1 MGIDNNCEKMLYL
14 CYIYNDLT
22 SGGTAMYSIRQEQMR
37 EYIEQKNVV
46 TIKELQLLFPD
57 VSLMTIH
64 RDLDALEHNG
74 IVVKFRGG
82 AKSVR
87 HSGDPEFNVRM
98 RENNSCKD
106 VIARKALSLIQPNS
120 SVFLDAST
128 TNLALA
134 KNLPDI
140 NLNIFTTGPSI
151 ALELC
156 RLHNPVVTLCCGT
169 INRKNLALSGQNTL
183 EMLSGINI
191 DMAFIGVSGC
201 SVDAGFTCGTESDM
215 LVKRLVISKAR
226 TSVVMCSRDKFSCL
240 MPYTFA
246 RIEDV
251 DYIIGD
257 TVLPETF
264 AAAAQSAGVTIL

>member
-1 MGIDNNCEKMLYL
+1 MNR
-14 CYIYNDLT
+14 
-22 SGGTAMYSIRQEQMR
+22 IRQER
-37 EYIEQKNVV
+37 IKEFIEEKNVV
-46 TIKELQLLFPD
+46 TIKQLQSLFPE

-64 RDLDALEHNG
+64 RDLDALAAEG
-74 IVVKFRGG
+74 AVVKFRGG

-98 RENNSCKD
+98 RENNAGKL
-106 VIARKALSLIQPNS
+106 VIAQKALDLIQPHT

-134 KNLPDI
+134 RCLPDI

-156 RLHNPVVTLCCGT
+156 KLHNPVVTLCCGT

-183 EMLSGINI
+183 EMLEKINI
-191 DMAFIGVSGC
+191 DQAFIGVSGC
-201 SVDAGFTCGTESDM
+201 SVEAGFTCGTEGDM
-215 LVKRLVISKAR
+215 LVKRLVIRKAR
-226 TSVVMCSRDKFSCL
+226 TSVVMCTKEKLSCL

-246 RIEDV
+246 EMSDV
-251 DYIIGD
+251 DYLITD
-257 TVLPETF
+257 EPMPEAFVT
-264 AAAAQSAGVTIL
+264 AARQAGVTML

>member
-1 MGIDNNCEKMLYL
+1 MNR
-14 CYIYNDLT
+14 
-22 SGGTAMYSIRQEQMR
+22 IRQEQIK
-37 EYIEQKNVV
+37 EFIETNNVV
-46 TIKELQLLFPD
+46 TIKQLQQLFPD

-64 RDLDALEHNG
+64 RDLDTLVGEG
-74 IVVKFRGG
+74 SVVKFRGG

-98 RENNSCKD
+98 RENNAGKLL
-106 VIARKALSLIQPNS
+106 IAQKALDLIQPHT

-134 KNLPDI
+134 RCMPDI

-156 RLHNPVVTLCCGT
+156 KLHNPVVTLCCGT

-183 EMLSGINI
+183 EMLEKINI
-191 DMAFIGVSGC
+191 DQAFIGVSGC
-201 SVDAGFTCGTESDM
+201 SVEAGFTCGTEGDM
-215 LVKRLVISKAR
+215 LVKRLVIRKAR
-226 TSVVMCSRDKFSCL
+226 TSVVMCTKDKLSCL

-246 RIEDV
+246 ELSDV
-251 DYIIGD
+251 DYLITD
-257 TVLPETF
+257 EPMPENF
-264 AAAAQSAGVTIL
+264 AAAARQAGIHMR